1 MNQVRL
7 SVSYGEKN
15 ACKQWV
21 APSLLMED
29 TWRFVPGYR
38 GDAGSYFL
46 STTSDVN

>member
-7 SVSYGEKN
+7 SVSYGEKT
-15 ACKQWV
+15 
-21 APSLLMED
+21 SLLMED